1 MLGNLPQFDPNSTIS
16 FLFYNFSI
24 FPLLRIPRIARE
36 AATGQPSRG
45 SLART
50 PATPAA
56 PPTAAPAPGKRL
68 KTPGKGI
75 LVRCAGEGT
84 SLSMQATVHEARKS
98 GSWVVVLNAGHEPDM
113 MLTLLAA
120 LERDHSG
127 YTHPNFRLIICLSQ
141 QSDCDLTWA
150 LTSQV

>member
-1 MLGNLPQFDPNSTIS
+1 
-16 FLFYNFSI
+16 
-24 FPLLRIPRIARE
+24 
-36 AATGQPSRG
+36 
-45 SLART
+45 
-50 PATPAA
+50 
-56 PPTAAPAPGKRL
+56 
-68 KTPGKGI
+68 
-75 LVRCAGEGT
+75 
-84 SLSMQATVHEARKS
+84 MQATVHEARKS

-150 LTSQV
+150 LTSQAYTVYVELLRSPNKDLSTLLHVWEYMAPKVFMATLSMTQKAVKRAFLSVVAAHASISWEQTSSHF